1 VKYILYIFLL
11 LFFSCGDKTQ
21 EKTEVIKKKP
31 LLSIVNEHSKIGDV
45 LISYKKDIENWE
57 EFNLLNSF
65 ISKFKKTSPNEALS
79 NAIELKE
86 LVKNLKDSIIPEKF
100 NIPPFN
106 ARVNILYNE
115 SLRLTDLTYIPSIK
129 AEEVNA
135 QIDKVLNSFSSLKGK
150 INTIIT
156 QKKFEEAIDIDMNFI
171 GIDSTKIDSISK
183 NSIKIIKKKN
193 DSKRLEKGIVLYPN
207 FIEIDS
213 TKLNGISKKSSKI
226 LRNQRIQKSKAQI
239 KKQ

>member
-1 VKYILYIFLL
+1 M
-11 LFFSCGDKTQ
+11 
-21 EKTEVIKKKP
+21 KKKL
-31 LLSIVNEHSKIGDV
+31 LLSIVSEYSKIEDV
-45 LISYKKDIENWE
+45 RISFKKDIENWE

-65 ISKFKKTSPNEALS
+65 ISNFKKTSPNEALS

-86 LVKNLKDSIIPEKF
+86 LVKNLKDSVIPEKF
-100 NIPPFN
+100 NIAPFN

-115 SLRLTDLTYIPSIK
+115 ALRLTDLTYISSIK

-183 NSIKIIKKKN
+183 NSIEIIKKKN